1 MLLTPFAADADD
13 EQTKNFV
20 AAYEEAYGGTPIQ
33 FAADAYD
40 GMYAIKAAVREV
52 RCDS

>member
-40 GMYAIKAAVREV
+40 GMYVDQGSSREV